1 MTALTDRAT
10 VEEKAEAWDKVM
22 GATVDHAIAVTIVSV
37 WLRNTVEAREA
48 AERVA
53 GDGAA
58 VEAENVVQLR
68 VVRADA

>member
-22 GATVDHAIAVTIVSV
+22 AATVDHAIAVTIASV
-37 WLRNTVEAREA
+37 WLRDTVEAREA

-53 GDGAA
+53 NAEGLA
-58 VEAENVVQLR
+58 VEAEKVVQLR
-68 VVRADA
+68 VVSD